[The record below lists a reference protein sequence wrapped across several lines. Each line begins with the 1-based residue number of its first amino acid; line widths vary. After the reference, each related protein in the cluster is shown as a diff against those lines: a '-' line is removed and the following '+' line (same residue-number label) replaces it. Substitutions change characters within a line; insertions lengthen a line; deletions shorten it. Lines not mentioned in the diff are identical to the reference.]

1 MSRNAI
7 ETVMGA
13 VVLVVAAVF
22 LFFAYR
28 TSQVRAVT
36 GYDISAVFDRVGGL
50 REGSEVKVNG
60 ITVGSIVSQSL
71 DTKDGSF
78 TAVVKMSIDNSIQLP
93 VDSQATIASSG
104 LLGDRFLKIV
114 PGFEKETIKPGGMIA
129 FTTPPVEIEDLI
141 GKYIFSLQ
149 GGGQGGGGQGGQKPE
164 AGGGPSASNG
174 QKPDGGNK

>member
-28 TSQVRAVT
+28 TSQVRAVS
-36 GYDISAVFDRVGGL
+36 GYTISAIFDRVGGL

-60 ITVGSIVSQSL
+60 ITVGSIVSQTL
-71 DTKDGSF
+71 DPKDGF
-78 TAVVKMSIDNSIQLP
+78 TAVVKMSIDDAIQLP

-114 PGFEKETIKPGGMIA
+114 PGIESQMIKPGGMIA
-129 FTTPPVEIEDLI
+129 NTTPPVELEEII
-141 GKYIFSLQ
+141 GKLIFSLQ
-149 GGGQGGGGQGGQKPE
+149 GGGGQGGSGGQRSDGGGQ
-164 AGGGPSASNG
+164 SANSG
-174 QKPDGGNK
+174 QKPDDGAK